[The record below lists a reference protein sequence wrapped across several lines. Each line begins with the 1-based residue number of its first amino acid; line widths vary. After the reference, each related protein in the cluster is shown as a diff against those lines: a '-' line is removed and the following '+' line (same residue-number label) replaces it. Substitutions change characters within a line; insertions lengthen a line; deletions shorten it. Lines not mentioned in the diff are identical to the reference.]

1 MWKLGLL
8 KKWFQIQGGDEAN
21 IIVGTF
27 ESTMDLMGCVK
38 LKTYL

>member
-1 MWKLGLL
+1 VEVRVV
-8 KKWFQIQGGDEAN
+8 KKRFQIKGGDEPN